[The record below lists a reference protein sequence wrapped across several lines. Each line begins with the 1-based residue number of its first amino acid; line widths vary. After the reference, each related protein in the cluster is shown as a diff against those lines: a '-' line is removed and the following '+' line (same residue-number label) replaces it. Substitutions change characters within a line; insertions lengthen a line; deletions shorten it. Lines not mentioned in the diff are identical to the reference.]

1 MNSIKNLRGII
12 MKAFFLATILTVAS
26 VAIAGAQTTT
36 WKADKTHSN
45 VNFTVTHLMVSEVT
59 GSFKDYDVTVTS
71 NGDDFLSA
79 TVEAVIKTASVNT
92 DNENRDKHLR
102 SDDFFNS
109 DSFPN
114 MTFKST
120 KIEKAGENA
129 YKIYGDLT
137 IRGVAK
143 PVILDA
149 TYKGKIDAWG
159 TTKEGFKATTT
170 VNRFDYGVKWD
181 KKMDAGGFIVANKV
195 DVTLQ
200 MELTKQAKPEE
211 AKKNEGKK

>member
-1 MNSIKNLRGII
+1 
-12 MKAFFLATILTVAS
+12 MKSFFLATALLLATIT
-26 VAIAGAQTTT
+26 IADAQTAV

-45 VNFTVTHLMVSEVT
+45 VNFTVTHLMISEVT
-59 GSFKDYDVTVTS
+59 GSFKDYDVTVRS
-71 NGDDFLSA
+71 KGDDFTTASI
-79 TVEAVIKTASVNT
+79 EAVIKTASVST
-92 DNENRDKHLR
+92 DNADRDKHLR

-114 MTFKST
+114 MTFKSSR
-120 KIEKAGENA
+120 IEKTGSET

-137 IRGVAK
+137 IRDVAK
-143 PVILDA
+143 PVVLDA
-149 TYKGKIDAWG
+149 SYKGTTEAWG
-159 TTKEGFKATTT
+159 TAKQGFKATTT
-170 VNRFDYGVKWD
+170 INRFDYGVKWD

-211 AKKNEGKK
+211 SKK

>member
-1 MNSIKNLRGII
+1 MRMMSIKNQTSRGNI
-12 MKAFFLATILTVAS
+12 MKAFVLATLLTLAGIT
-26 VAIAGAQTTT
+26 IADAQTTI

-45 VNFTVTHLMVSEVT
+45 VNFTVTHLMISEVT

-71 NGDDFLSA
+71 NGDDFTSS

-92 DNENRDKHLR
+92 DNANRDKHIR
-102 SDDFFNS
+102 SNDFFNA

-120 KIEKAGENA
+120 KIEKTGEET

-137 IRGVAK
+137 IRDVAK

-149 TYKGKIDAWG
+149 TYKGKAEAWG
-159 TTKEGFKATTT
+159 TTFVGFKATTT
-170 VNRFDYGVKWD
+170 INRFDYGVKWD
-181 KKMDAGGFIVANKV
+181 KQMDAGGFIVANKV

-200 MELTKQAKPEE
+200 MELSKQTKPEE
-211 AKKNEGKK
+211 SKK